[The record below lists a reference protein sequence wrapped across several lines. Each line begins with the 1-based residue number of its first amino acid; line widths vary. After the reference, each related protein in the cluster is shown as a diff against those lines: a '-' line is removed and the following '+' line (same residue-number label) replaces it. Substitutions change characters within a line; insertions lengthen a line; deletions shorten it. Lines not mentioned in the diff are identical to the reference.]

1 MASAGYTSDD
11 ITVLEG
17 LEPVRRRP
25 GMYIGGTDTKGYHH
39 LLWEIVDNSVDE
51 VINGFG
57 SRIEVTLHADY
68 KSATVRDDGR
78 GIPIDVKK
86 EYKKSA
92 LELVLTTLHAGG
104 KFSGAQYQF
113 SGGLHGVGSS
123 VVNALSEEMTAEIRR
138 DGALWE
144 QKYERGK
151 PVSKLRKVG
160 PARGTGTSITFRPD
174 PEIFGKQEFSPET
187 IRFRLDAK
195 AFLHKGLEI
204 VFADERV
211 KTKETLQH
219 AGGIADFLTQLI
231 AERGKPPTAPLPFY
245 YASAERGSAARSSS
259 REGAGTLPG
268 SPRPDDRPGDGG
280 FRIEAALQWTES
292 HEETIRSY
300 VNAIP
305 TTQGGTHEQGF
316 RAAIVKAVRAFIETS
331 NLAPKGVTLTAEDV
345 REGVVG
351 VLSVYMQ
358 EPQFQGQT
366 KERLGSPEAQALVDS
381 AVRPALERFLLE
393 NKTVGAQIVER
404 IALAAKAREA
414 SRAAAQAVSRKTAVS
429 HRLNL
434 PGKLADCASTDP
446 AKSELFIVEGDSAG
460 GSAKQGRERKTQ
472 AILPLRGK
480 VLNTEQ
486 ASLQKV
492 LENKELQDVV
502 SALGC
507 GVGADFKIERLR
519 YHKIILLMDADSDG
533 HHIAT
538 LLLTFFYRH
547 LQPLMAGGFVYLAQ
561 PPLFRIDYGK
571 ETYWALDEED
581 RTRIVGG
588 FPKNAHPD
596 IMRFKG
602 LGEMQPEELR
612 RTTLDIATRR
622 LLRVTIEDL
631 VETDRVL
638 AELMGK
644 DVEARFKFIMER
656 AAQADLDL

>member
-1 MASAGYTSDD
+1 MTTGSYTSDD

-17 LEPVRRRP
+17 LEPVRKRP

-51 VINGFG
+51 VINGYG
-57 SRIEVTLHADY
+57 TRIEVTLHADA
-68 KSATVRDDGR
+68 KSVTVADNGR
-78 GIPIDVKK
+78 GIPVDVKK
-86 EYKKSA
+86 QYKKSA

-104 KFSGAQYQF
+104 KFSSGQYQF

-123 VVNALSEEMTAEIRR
+123 VVNALSESLTAEVRR

-151 PVSKLRKVG
+151 AVSKLRKTG
-160 PARGTGTSITFRPD
+160 AARGTGTSISFRPD
-174 PEIFGKQEFSPET
+174 PEIFGKQSFSAET

-195 AFLHKGLEI
+195 AFLHKGLSI
-204 VFADERV
+204 VFKDEAA
-211 KTKETLQH
+211 KTTETFEH
-219 AGGIADFLTQLI
+219 PGGIADFLTKLV
-231 AERGKPPTAPLPFY
+231 ADRGKAPTAPQVFY
-245 YASAERGSAARSSS
+245 FERSGEA
-259 REGAGTLPG
+259 
-268 SPRPDDRPGDGG
+268 G
-280 FRIEAALQWTES
+280 FRIEVAMQWTES

-300 VNAIP
+300 VNGIP
-305 TTQGGTHEQGF
+305 TISGGTHEQGF

-331 NLAPKGVTLTAEDV
+331 NLAPKGVTLTAEDI
-345 REGVVG
+345 REGLVG
-351 VLSVYMQ
+351 VLSIYLQ

-366 KERLGSPEAQALVDS
+366 KERLGSPEAQAQVDG
-381 AVRPALERFLLE
+381 AVRPALETWLLG
-393 NKTVGAQIVER
+393 NKTAGAQIVER

-434 PGKLADCASTDP
+434 PGKLADCSSTDP
-446 AKSELFIVEGDSAG
+446 GKSELFIVEGDSAG

-507 GVGADFKIERLR
+507 GVGADFKLERLR

-547 LQPLMAGGFVYLAQ
+547 LQPLISGGFVYLAQ
-561 PPLFRIDYGK
+561 PPLFRVDYGK
-571 ETYWALDEED
+571 ETFWALDEPD
-581 RTRIVGG
+581 RTRIVAG
-588 FPKNAHPD
+588 FPKNARPD

-602 LGEMQPEELR
+602 LGEMQPDELR
-612 RTTLDIATRR
+612 RTTLDPATRR
-622 LLRVTIEDL
+622 LLRVTAEDGA
-631 VETDRVL
+631 ETDRVL
-638 AELMGK
+638 TELMGK

>member
-1 MASAGYTSDD
+1 VTTGSYTSDD

-17 LEPVRRRP
+17 LEPVRKRP

-51 VINGFG
+51 VINGYG
-57 SRIEVTLHADY
+57 TRIEVTLHADA
-68 KSATVRDDGR
+68 KSVTVSDNGR
-78 GIPIDVKK
+78 GIPVDVKK
-86 EYKKSA
+86 QYKKSA

-104 KFSGAQYQF
+104 KFSSGQYQF

-123 VVNALSEEMTAEIRR
+123 VVNALSESLTAEVRR

-151 PVSKLRKVG
+151 AVSKLRKAG
-160 PARGTGTSITFRPD
+160 AARGTGTSISFRPD
-174 PEIFGKQEFSPET
+174 PEIFGKQSFSAET

-195 AFLHKGLEI
+195 AFLHKGLAI
-204 VFADERV
+204 VFKDEGA
-211 KTKETLQH
+211 KTTETFEH
-219 AGGIADFLTQLI
+219 PGGIADFLTKLV
-231 AERGKPPTAPLPFY
+231 ADRGKAPTAPQVFY
-245 YASAERGSAARSSS
+245 FERSGEA
-259 REGAGTLPG
+259 
-268 SPRPDDRPGDGG
+268 G
-280 FRIEAALQWTES
+280 FRIEVAMQWTES

-300 VNAIP
+300 VNGIP
-305 TTQGGTHEQGF
+305 TISGGTHEQGF

-331 NLAPKGVTLTAEDV
+331 NLAPKGVTLTAEDI
-345 REGVVG
+345 REGLVG
-351 VLSVYMQ
+351 VLSIYLQ

-366 KERLGSPEAQALVDS
+366 KERLGSPEAQAQVDS
-381 AVRPALERFLLE
+381 AVRPALETFLLG
-393 NKTVGAQIVER
+393 NKTAGAQIVER

-434 PGKLADCASTDP
+434 PGKLADCSSTDP
-446 AKSELFIVEGDSAG
+446 GKSELFIVEGDSAG

-486 ASLQKV
+486 ASLAKV

-507 GVGADFKIERLR
+507 GVGADFKIDRLR

-547 LQPLMAGGFVYLAQ
+547 LQPLISNGFVYLAQ
-561 PPLFRIDYGK
+561 PPLFRVDYGK
-571 ETYWALDEED
+571 ETFWALDEPD
-581 RTRIVGG
+581 RTRIVAG
-588 FPKNAHPD
+588 FPKNARPD

-602 LGEMQPEELR
+602 LGEMQPDELR
-612 RTTLDIATRR
+612 RTTLDPATRR
-622 LLRVTIEDL
+622 LLRVTAEDGA
-631 VETDRVL
+631 ETDRVL
-638 AELMGK
+638 TELMGK